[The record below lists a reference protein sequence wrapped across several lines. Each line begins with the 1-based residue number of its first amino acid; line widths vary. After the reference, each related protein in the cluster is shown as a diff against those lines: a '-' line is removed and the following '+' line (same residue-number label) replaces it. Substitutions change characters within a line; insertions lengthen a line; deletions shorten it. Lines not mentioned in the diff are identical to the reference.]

1 MSNEYVVNGNKINDN
16 TMIELKPNPKRAGS
30 MAHERYGIYME
41 AATVAELRELNP
53 NYFMADMRYD
63 NMKGFLTFLEEAE
76 DKAKVEEVIEA
87 DLAAMVAKPEVG
99 IEDRSYT
106 NVVEAEVLVEES
118 TEA

>member
-1 MSNEYVVNGNKINDN
+1 MSNEYVVNGNKINDD

-30 MAHERYGIYME
+30 MAHDRYGIYME
-41 AATVAELRELNP
+41 AVTVAELKELNP

-76 DKAKVEEVIEA
+76 DKTEEVIEVELA
-87 DLAAMVAKPEVG
+87 DMVVKPEAG
-99 IEDRSYT
+99 IEERSY
-106 NVVEAEVLVEES
+106 AEDARDEIIIVEES